1 MPLDRSSHPKATAGG
16 CRRVVSGECEAVG
29 VVRAFHSALGA
40 VVLSAV
46 AFVAIGCS
54 DSADAD
60 ESAVCRAVQD
70 LVDALNDADA
80 PAAVAAVERVSAAG
94 RRTNNGTLSSR
105 AVALAEVSNNGDD
118 QPLENVNEELVSV
131 ADTCGDVGRP
141 IRGLS

>member
-1 MPLDRSSHPKATAGG
+1 MLT
-16 CRRVVSGECEAVG
+16 
-29 VVRAFHSALGA
+29 A

-46 AFVAIGCS
+46 AFLAAGCS